1 MKKFQLSAIGL
12 ACCAFTAFAQEV
24 TVSTAND
31 YLTANK
37 KTDVTILFNT
47 QSEGVK
53 TPVIW
58 GLDTA
63 WPSEDNVRRGTNHI
77 GKEHLGVGRVSFQPS
92 DLIGEDGQLSNE
104 QKRRLDERLRYIAIS
119 GVKDIALNSDHEV
132 LCDGEDDTEEWKKK
146 AAQHRKNYVGKPAEW
161 IKLFKATVNYCR
173 DKGFNVVSIAPFN
186 EADYTYWN
194 QGTMAD
200 FKEICRLMQED
211 EFFENIRVSGG
222 NTLNCDEA
230 LKWYNGLSPYVNEG
244 NTHQLA
250 GSFDNYAKFF
260 ETVRANGH
268 HATADELHNVMEAI
282 VGVEYG
288 MQTGIWWGYDG
299 RARGQF
305 CQATF
310 GERLAYGEDRPH
322 WTAAAVYRMPDGRVQ
337 LFAGTSERQANNSS
351 YRIVSQD
358 KVAYFDGHGPM
369 HEYILNLPGGTGY
382 QVGQTNAE
390 RVLEIHTGEDVPL
403 GPTEGKFIIM
413 NKKSK
418 KLLMPQNGS
427 TSNGTT
433 ICQGANKKQTYQ
445 QWNITPVDS
454 RIGGDYSYFYVA
466 NAKNGAQLDILNW
479 STSNG
484 GSIILYN
491 GGKGSNEQ
499 WYFQYAGDGY
509 YYILSRH
516 SGKCLEVSGGS
527 TSDGA
532 TILQNAPT
540 GDDKQLWRLMPI
552 NATCEQYEPDAPM
565 GLTATS
571 NAATIDL
578 TWNTVNEND
587 VTGYLVLRADATNGA
602 PYAWNTI
609 ARNVSDT
616 TFIDNT
622 VRAGNQYIY
631 KVKAID
637 RAQNRSAASDSVV
650 SSTLDER
657 ALIAHYTFEESLEDL
672 TGNHM
677 HGAFLDSPTFLT
689 AKKGELRDKAL
700 TLDGS
705 SDYMQLPTALATH
718 KEMTIAMWVRWK
730 GNGSN
735 QRIFDFGNGDSQY
748 MYLTANAASN
758 KMRFGMKNN
767 GEEQYIDISKL
778 STYQWKH
785 VTITISNDSI
795 TAYIDGEQKAAT
807 ADITIRP
814 ADFNPIFNYIGR
826 SQFRNH
832 SMLKG
837 DIDDLRI
844 YNYALSADEVN
855 ALYAEACDIE
865 YTTNTSSTLIT
876 TSYYTLDGMRHATP
890 QKGINIVRKQYS
902 DGSNTMEKQWI
913 K

>member
-1 MKKFQLSAIGL
+1 MN
-12 ACCAFTAFAQEV
+12 V
-24 TVSTAND
+24 T
-31 YLTANK
+31 K
-37 KTDVTILFNT
+37 
-47 QSEGVK
+47 
-53 TPVIW
+53 
-58 GLDTA
+58 
-63 WPSEDNVRRGTNHI
+63 
-77 GKEHLGVGRVSFQPS
+77 
-92 DLIGEDGQLSNE
+92 
-104 QKRRLDERLRYIAIS
+104 
-119 GVKDIALNSDHEV
+119 
-132 LCDGEDDTEEWKKK
+132 
-146 AAQHRKNYVGKPAEW
+146 
-161 IKLFKATVNYCR
+161 
-173 DKGFNVVSIAPFN
+173 
-186 EADYTYWN
+186 
-194 QGTMAD
+194 
-200 FKEICRLMQED
+200 
-211 EFFENIRVSGG
+211 
-222 NTLNCDEA
+222 
-230 LKWYNGLSPYVNEG
+230 
-244 NTHQLA
+244 
-250 GSFDNYAKFF
+250 
-260 ETVRANGH
+260 
-268 HATADELHNVMEAI
+268 
-282 VGVEYG
+282 
-288 MQTGIWWGYDG
+288 
-299 RARGQF
+299 
-305 CQATF
+305 
-310 GERLAYGEDRPH
+310 
-322 WTAAAVYRMPDGRVQ
+322 
-337 LFAGTSERQANNSS
+337 
-351 YRIVSQD
+351 
-358 KVAYFDGHGPM
+358 
-369 HEYILNLPGGTGY
+369 
-382 QVGQTNAE
+382 
-390 RVLEIHTGEDVPL
+390 
-403 GPTEGKFIIM
+403 GKFSFV
-413 NKKSK
+413 KPCVASAESK

-552 NATCEQYEPDAPM
+552 NATCEQYEPEAPM

-657 ALIAHYTFEESLEDL
+657 ALIAHYIFEESLEDL

-826 SQFRNH
+826 SQFA
-832 SMLKG
+832 SDPMLKA
-837 DIDDLRI
+837 DIDDVRF
-844 YNYALSADEVN
+844 YNYALSASEV
-855 ALYAEACDIE
+855 EDI
-865 YTTNTSSTLIT
+865 YLGNDTKVDHNTATRATIT
-876 TSYYTLDGMRHATP
+876 SVCYYTLDGTMHSAP
-890 QKGINIVRKQYS
+890 QQGINVVRTTYS
-902 DGSNTMEKQWI
+902 DGSIALEKI
-913 K
+913 ISK

>member
-92 DLIGEDGQLSNE
+92 DLIGEDGQLSSE

-173 DKGFNVVSIAPFN
+173 NKGFNVVSIAPFN

-369 HEYILNLPGGTGY
+369 HEYILSLPGGTGY

-552 NATCEQYEPDAPM
+552 NATCEQYEPEAPM

>member
-173 DKGFNVVSIAPFN
+173 NKGFNVVSIAPFN

>member
-92 DLIGEDGQLSNE
+92 DLIGEDGQLSSE

-552 NATCEQYEPDAPM
+552 NATCEQYEPEAPM

>member
-1 MKKFQLSAIGL
+1 MKKFQLSVIGL
-12 ACCAFTAFAQEV
+12 ACCAFTTFAQEV

-173 DKGFNVVSIAPFN
+173 NKGFNVVSIAPFN

-552 NATCEQYEPDAPM
+552 NATCEQYEPEAPM